1 VKHHS
6 RSWPYAES
14 ELHFASAL
22 AEAAA
27 VVNSSLDFDQ
37 VLDRILEQVSRVVPG
52 DTYNIMLAEDG
63 VGRIVRW
70 RGYDNLGIPET
81 TIAAT
86 RTPVNAY
93 ATFQEMIQSG
103 NPMVVP
109 DTLTDETWIVK
120 PHRVDH
126 RAYVGTPIRIVKKTV
141 GFINVNS
148 SHSGQF
154 TRQDARRLS
163 AFADHAAIALQ
174 NADLFQQAR
183 QHTEELEQRVAAR
196 TQALQART
204 AWSEAIL
211 RSTSDGII
219 VADMAGGIIQT
230 NPIADQWLTQNLQPV
245 DEARLRG
252 AIRSL
257 AQQAKKLPKQLI
269 ELTGVDLELTAS
281 PIEGAT
287 DAQGA
292 VVIALHDVTH
302 LRAIDRMKSQF
313 ISDVSHELRTPI
325 AAMRLYASL
334 IHSSPAERRDSY
346 VTSLE
351 QELDRITRL
360 VEGILQIARLE
371 AGRFELNVQEVDL
384 NLLVTTAT
392 NSYTDSASQKGL
404 TIRADICPQPI
415 TISGDPVWLIHAL
428 NNLIENALQY
438 TDAGTVTLTTDTVTV
453 DGRALARLRIQDTGI
468 GIPDAEL
475 PHIFERF
482 FRGDEV
488 RARQIPG
495 SGLGLSIVR
504 SILNAHGGMIQVA
517 SEGGQGTTVTVFLPL
532 AHKPDW
538 GILK

>member
-1 VKHHS
+1 MRHHS
-6 RSWPYAES
+6 RPWPCAES

-27 VVNSSLDFDQ
+27 VVNSSLDFDH

-52 DTYNIMLAEDG
+52 DTYNIMLVEDG
-63 VGRIVRW
+63 IGRIVRW
-70 RGYDNLGIPET
+70 RGYDDLGIPET
-81 TIAAT
+81 TIAET
-86 RTPVNAY
+86 VTLVDAY
-93 ATFQEMIQSG
+93 ATFQEMIKSG
-103 NPMVVP
+103 NPTVVP
-109 DTLTDETWIVK
+109 DTLTDESWIVK
-120 PHRVDH
+120 AHRVDH
-126 RAYVGTPIRIVKKTV
+126 RSYVGAPIRITGKTV

-174 NADLFQQAR
+174 NADLFHQAR
-183 QHTEELEQRVAAR
+183 EHAEELEQRVAAR
-196 TQALQART
+196 THALQART

-211 RSTSDGII
+211 RSTSDGIVVTD
-219 VADMAGGIIQT
+219 VAGAILQT
-230 NPIADQWLTQNLQPV
+230 NPVADQWLTQNLQPA
-245 DEARLRG
+245 DEARLRN
-252 AIRSL
+252 AIQTL
-257 AQQAKKLPKQLI
+257 AEQAKGLPKQLI

-281 PIEGAT
+281 PIEGPT
-287 DAQGA
+287 DAHGA

-334 IHSSPAERRDSY
+334 IHSSPPERRDGY

-351 QELDRITRL
+351 QELNRITKL

-392 NSYTDSASQKGL
+392 NSYAEAASQKGL
-404 TIRADICPQPI
+404 DIRASICPQPI
-415 TISGDPVWLIHAL
+415 TVSGDPAWLIQAL
-428 NNLIENALQY
+428 NNLIDNALQY
-438 TDAGTVTLTTDTVTV
+438 TDVGTATLTTDTFTV
-453 DGRALARLRIQDTGI
+453 NGRALARLRIQDTGI
-468 GIPDAEL
+468 GIPSDEL

-517 SEGGQGTTVTVFLPL
+517 SESGMGTNVTVLLPL
-532 AHKPDW
+532 AHKPD
-538 GILK
+538 